1 MGNLIIGAILIVIVA
16 LGISSS
22 VKHFKGEGGCCGGS
36 STIKVKKRKI
46 KNVVCKKTV
55 GIEGMHCD
63 NCKNRVEEALND
75 LPGVRAD
82 VKLKKKT
89 ALITAEREVP
99 ENEIKSAV
107 EKLGYKV
114 INIQ

>member
-36 STIKVKKRKI
+36 STIKVEKRKI
-46 KNVVCKKTV
+46 QNVVCKKTV

-63 NCKNRVEEALND
+63 TCKNRVEEALND
-75 LPGVRAD
+75 LPAVRAD

-89 ALITAEREVP
+89 ALITAER
-99 ENEIKSAV
+99 ST
-107 EKLGYKV
+107 GR
-114 INIQ
+114 